1 MTTNNQNSEETLQQG
16 GPQTNEQGQREQ
28 SGAYPSQTA
37 TVDAA
42 NQELT
47 NINGTSDEL
56 PPPPPPHV
64 PNTQGDDHEP
74 IYESL
79 GFWDIVKRCM
89 VWNIRS
95 FSGRATRKEYWFFAL
110 FIVSLFILVS
120 VFSVAVIICN
130 YDVGSEEYFKAMKFF
145 DKIIQYLSIALTLP
159 NLSVTSRRLHDIGLN
174 GWWCLINLIPCVNI
188 LFLVVMCMPSKKERN
203 KYGPYVIN

>member
-1 MTTNNQNSEETLQQG
+1 MTTSNQNSEKTLQQG
-16 GPQTNEQGQREQ
+16 EPQTNEQGQREQ
-28 SGAYPSQTA
+28 PGAYPSQAA

-42 NQELT
+42 NQEVT

-64 PNTQGDDHEP
+64 PNTHEDDHEP
-74 IYESL
+74 IYEPL

-95 FSGRATRKEYWFFAL
+95 FSGRATRKEYWIFAL
-110 FIVSLFILVS
+110 FCVSLFILVS
-120 VFSVAVIICN
+120 VFFIVVLICN
-130 YDVGSEEYFKAMKFF
+130 YRVYSEEFVNGEKYLQT
-145 DKIIQYLSIALTLP
+145 IIKWLSIGLTLP
-159 NLSVTSRRLHDIGLN
+159 TLSVTSRRLHDIGLN